1 MNNVIKSKNF
11 QNVRKLQVL
20 VVKVS
25 ELSVRAQGLL
35 KSSSQEAISEGLISL
50 GLCKQAK
57 DQVHSACQN
66 LGFVVDSL
74 PYIASNTNELDSKLN
89 DATAAVTEA
98 IQKMLNVPAAAV
110 TPGIDGYVDEIL
122 VIAAI
127 VVARAEEHIKKGEHS
142 LNKVKRVTA

>member
-1 MNNVIKSKNF
+1 MNNVIQSKNF

-20 VVKVS
+20 VIKIS
-25 ELSVRAQGLL
+25 QLALRAQGLL
-35 KSSSQEAISEGLISL
+35 KARSEQAISEGLIAV

-74 PYIASNTNELDSKLN
+74 QYIASNTDELDSKLN

-98 IQKMLNVPAAAV
+98 IQKVLNVPSEAV
-110 TPGIDGYVDEIL
+110 APGIEGYVDEVL
-122 VIAAI
+122 VIAAVI
-127 VVARAEEHIKKGEHS
+127 VGRAEEHIKKGEQAM
-142 LNKVKRVTA
+142 NAVARVAS